1 MAKKASSADV
11 RGVAVG
17 LHEMASRYETL
28 LERVYSRAEAGHG
41 IPLNLAME
49 IKEALEA
56 NGHGVSLERARSVL
70 KG

>member
-28 LERVYSRAEAGHG
+28 LERVFSRAEAGHG
-41 IPLNLAME
+41 IPLNLALE
-49 IKEALEA
+49 IKAVLGEH
-56 NGHGVSLERARSVL
+56 GHGVSLERAKRVIE
-70 KG
+70 G